1 MKCEIDWTA
10 TGTMIGGLGT
20 WAGAIAI
27 VIAAWL
33 GRNAIADFREQKLA
47 ERKIDYAEKLLSQT
61 RIVNDAIRRIRQ
73 RHPSAEELSEAQE
86 IAVDETDGALPR
98 QNHIDA
104 TIARERLKNEASAF
118 DGLRELLPLVGAYFG
133 EDVEKQARRFLR
145 IPHMITNHANRLW
158 NVGHD
163 EGVDATLYFSGGK
176 ADTITNELQKS
187 SDALDKALKA
197 HLSAGVDV

>member
-1 MKCEIDWTA
+1 
-10 TGTMIGGLGT
+10 MIGGLGT

-47 ERKIDYAEKLLSQT
+47 ERRIEYAEKLLSKT
-61 RIVNDAIRRIRQ
+61 RLVNDAIRRIRQ
-73 RHPSAEELSEAQE
+73 RYPSEDELIQVNSILTA
-86 IAVDETDGALPR
+86 ETDGKPLS
-98 QNHIDA
+98 QDHIDA
-104 TIARERLKNEASAF
+104 TIARERLKNESSTF
-118 DGLRELLPLVGAYFG
+118 DGLRQLLPLAGAYFG

-145 IPHMITNHANRLW
+145 IPHIIANHANRLW

-163 EGVDATLYFSGGK
+163 AGVDATLYYTGGK

-187 SDALDKALKA
+187 SEALDEALKA
-197 HLSAGVDV
+197 HLSSGG